1 MTCCFVVVLTFVSIV
16 NGEVGEVEVT
26 VDMVYMMMEIGIK
39 KHEYISILQIYIY
52 IHM

>member
-1 MTCCFVVVLTFVSIV
+1 MNCCFVVVLTFASIV

-39 KHEYISILQIYIY
+39 KHEYISLYI
-52 IHM
+52 